1 MKRFVLLAG
10 TVVSGLMLTTATY
23 AQQPTQQQIPQ
34 QQQQQ
39 QQDQSGQQLSNRE
52 ARQFMQRVERDIN
65 QIMQSGNLDRL
76 RQWTQSNVADGA
88 VFTGTREFYA
98 DGQRKLFVSANL
110 TKQDL
115 LRLERLVLGSMS
127 EFSDLHQ
134 NFNLNIQVLNVQP
147 IGDSSALVKTRVSE
161 TSTIETPGTSGAGR
175 FGQRQQ
181 SDDRQ
186 DQFTQ
191 GAGQRDADDQ
201 QFGRRQRGQQFA
213 QRGPQGP
220 LQIETQATCTH
231 LLRRSEDGGRI
242 QVAMQNCDAETQF
255 QR

>member
-1 MKRFVLLAG
+1 
-10 TVVSGLMLTTATY
+10 
-23 AQQPTQQQIPQ
+23 
-34 QQQQQ
+34 
-39 QQDQSGQQLSNRE
+39 
-52 ARQFMQRVERDIN
+52 MQRVERDIN